1 MNELD
6 KTMYFGAK
14 PDIFEK
20 AKELRKNMTYAEKLL
35 WNKLKNKQI
44 CNLRFRRQHPITNFI
59 ADFYCHTARLVIE
72 IDGEIHKGQIEYDQG
87 RTTEMECF
95 DIQVLRFN
103 NKEIEN
109 NMESVLKLIEKTI
122 IKRLE
127 SPPWGI

>member
-1 MNELD
+1 
-6 KTMYFGAK
+6 MYFGAK